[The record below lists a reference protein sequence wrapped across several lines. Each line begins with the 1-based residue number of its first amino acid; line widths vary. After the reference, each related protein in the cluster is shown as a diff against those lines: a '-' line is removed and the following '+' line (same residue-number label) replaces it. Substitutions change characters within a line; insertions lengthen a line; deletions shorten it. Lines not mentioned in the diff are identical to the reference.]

1 MLKLFFACFPF
12 VAAMDG
18 VFASSVCDA
27 GVSAKVLERL
37 QMAESALR
45 SGGSALAME
54 VSESAASAGWARVG
68 SHDAPGHNAFAAVL
82 LGFEPPPL
90 PAADVPGPTLTPL
103 PVVKSEATDKPD
115 VSGSGPPVLGPTPAQ
130 ASKDQAAS
138 RARSQRK
145 RHNKA
150 SSSESVTPTPDF
162 GRDTSSGTSDS
173 STPAPK
179 PAAVPP
185 APSDP
190 AAVPPP
196 AAPARDG
203 QPAKRSKRHRAPK
216 FAPRNVPPSSDE
228 DTEAGGRARDA
239 DPPAPARVP
248 PPPPPAAERAAR
260 ANIKLREAPKASS
273 ARGGRSPGPAAGRTR
288 ESTASRG
295 HSRART
301 VSRARSRG
309 PANMEPSTARG
320 PAPANVDE
328 AMTCE
333 SLCGVPLEKDAV
345 HAFDCSVCGWFWD
358 GVSHPPQK
366 HWYCPQCRV
375 IYCRKCCRA
384 GHRAV
389 VRAGYRN
396 R

>member
-1 MLKLFFACFPF
+1 M
-12 VAAMDG
+12 
-18 VFASSVCDA
+18 
-27 GVSAKVLERL
+27 
-37 QMAESALR
+37 
-45 SGGSALAME
+45 
-54 VSESAASAGWARVG
+54 
-68 SHDAPGHNAFAAVL
+68 L

-90 PAADVPGPTLTPL
+90 RVPDVPGVTLTPL
-103 PVVKSEATDKPD
+103 PVVKTESTDQPD
-115 VSGSGPPVLGPTPAQ
+115 VSGTAPPVLGPTPAQ

-138 RARSQRK
+138 RARSRRK

-150 SSSESVTPTPDF
+150 SSSESVTPTPEF

-185 APSDP
+185 QNAPP
-190 AAVPPP
+190 AAVPP
-196 AAPARDG
+196 AEPARREA

-216 FAPRNVPPSSDE
+216 FEPRNLPPSSDE
-228 DTEAGGRARDA
+228 DRDDGGRAPDA
-239 DPPAPARVP
+239 APSGPVRVP

-260 ANIKLREAPKASS
+260 ANIRLREGPRATS
-273 ARGGRSPGPAAGRTR
+273 ARGGRSPGSAGRTR
-288 ESTASRG
+288 AASASRG

-301 VSRARSRG
+301 TSRARSHG

-320 PAPANVDE
+320 RAPQNVED

-333 SLCGVPLEKDAV
+333 SQCGVPLEKDAV
-345 HAFDCSVCGWFWD
+345 HPFTCSVCGWFWD
-358 GVSHPPQK
+358 GESRPLQK
-366 HWYCPQCRV
+366 HWFCPQCRV